1 MADITVMTEEQAAE
15 LSPTTPA
22 VLFMGCLIAVETLIL
37 AVSLS
42 FVGLPVLLVGAVAEF
57 FLWGASATR
66 SRTTVIAVGVLAAGS
81 IPLLALALVIHSLS
95 DTGM

>member
-1 MADITVMTEEQAAE
+1 
-15 LSPTTPA
+15 
-22 VLFMGCLIAVETLIL
+22 MGGLIAVETLIL

-66 SRTTVIAVGVLAAGS
+66 SRRTVIAVGVLAAVF